1 MVDQAGWH
9 LAKDLKTPDNITMML
24 LPSKSPE
31 LNPVENIWQ
40 FLRENWLSNRI
51 FPSYNNILDHCCF
64 AWNKLIPTAV
74 IIDLC
79 APSPSIRWT

>member
-40 FLRENWLSNRI
+40 FLNENWLSNRI